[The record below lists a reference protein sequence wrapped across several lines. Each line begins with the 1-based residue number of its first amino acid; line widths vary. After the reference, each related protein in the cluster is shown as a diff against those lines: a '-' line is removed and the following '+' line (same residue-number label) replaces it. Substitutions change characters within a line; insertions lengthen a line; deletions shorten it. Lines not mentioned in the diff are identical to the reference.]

1 MFHRHS
7 FCRFYTLLLVLALLS
22 HSVLPVAHAQSTTPL
37 YLPIVANGNAVP
49 QTDLVFRTRI
59 TVQTPAQWRDLQRM
73 EVVIL
78 EQEANAAT
86 VLVDDLQLEDLARL
100 RYNPDATNALAT
112 MAAHDS
118 TLQAA
123 VADLLQHAEAISKVI
138 QAAKVQGAD
147 TTINTARA
155 ELRAYLQQLETT
167 QLEAITQA
175 ASVDTD
181 NDGLTDDSEFFWCT
195 VPTRA
200 DTDYDLTNDGA
211 EVASLR
217 DWMNNKLSGPP
228 STNKPFLRWPRQ
240 LTDCYDDDYDSIPDL
255 AELHEL
261 GLKTTQ
267 GQSPP
272 GLRTPWESTDN
283 DKFDD
288 GQELFGVTDCPGGDA
303 SCGYGDLPRSSDTG
317 YVGST
322 MPGWVKAPGNH
333 PLVAAYPVPEVDI
346 IESSFKVETV
356 TTITA
361 DHTIASGTQR
371 SYSTSKTE
379 GTSSSVANT
388 TTWNEWQEVATT
400 SPIATAQLV
409 EASATTET
417 QVWGV
422 VLRLAKYIPTA
433 VKAAVNYCFKKPVTG
448 SQVLT
453 CAQAGEQVVNAATG
467 AYQTVKSWFGPE
479 KPVGEDLQCKAP
491 PPQLNQS
498 TELSCRMIP
507 DNGSGY
513 GSEQNQ
519 ITRQSRGGDESTPH
533 NGNETL
539 LKQTNNGQTATRIF
553 ELSNPVYQPVPTM
566 TESQGKSWGGAQ
578 TTTNTAYEEHTI
590 TNGEAFSS
598 EESWGNA
605 TAINSV
611 HAADFWFSFTV
622 RNTGTEYARQI
633 KNLVFNL
640 YLGSDPNPICTYNFA
655 TGRCGIPGDAVVAEN
670 LMPHSLPLPF
680 TSARIPLSLEQMKAV
695 DLGATIRVVIQNFS
709 YGSDQEFYERAAT
722 GNLLIAIEDGTDDGD
737 EHIESYLIPT
747 WAANET
753 VLQVLTRYFP
763 YETDS
768 NGEISAIWTPEY
780 RTDNPAWC
788 KNWRRPTDYPNK
800 AIWCKHTL
808 SIADWWNVY
817 TDGLGDGSEGF
828 QNTQAVPGSVALF
841 RFNKDTDL
849 DGFSDRSET
858 QLGTDPKDASSFP
871 HPEVL
876 AGVHNIRSGNRV
888 TSTLS
893 LLNSGFYDAYGVEAV
908 MVAPDDSVNITNNT
922 VGGSGRVRALKQVI
936 VGSSLK
942 LQTPLPAAWTQANHA
957 TLGVGGY
964 YTGAQ
969 DRTYT
974 FTVTDCPNGGC
985 TVGSGTWKL
994 NWSDGRGATGQLAFG
1009 ANYQSPNFQAVG
1021 VFGLTLALYSG
1032 NVANGESFTV
1042 AARTPRDTFQYT
1054 INRQPY
1060 TEPLVI
1066 VSYNDPQGNHRFVLP
1081 SAAMSLT
1088 QPTANLQQYAGTML
1102 DDVGV
1107 EIVTSRPFTVG
1118 INSATL
1124 LVNNPSDK
1132 TLQNAHLFLEV
1143 INISGTV
1150 VAETPVTVTLPPG
1163 PTATQITFET
1173 SDFNPAYLPADD
1185 YIVMAFLTDYQG
1197 NILDTAGRPL
1207 SSFQVDPLPELAA
1220 DDTTLSWNIGTVTQG
1235 TLLKHALALANT
1247 GFGRLYTYIP
1257 PTSGLALN
1265 TIGSRTVG
1273 AADQPLYELT
1283 LRTANLPVGPYDQ
1296 TITLATSDP
1305 AQPTRSL
1312 RVYGAITAAS
1322 GDTSGGVLQR
1332 PLDFAVTVP
1341 GSHSH
1346 GEWVD
1351 FTHDLGPEPQKLHPV
1366 RVYSQDYATM
1376 SGVGKYATN
1385 FGQGTASAEMFGD
1398 GRDGVMPAS
1407 GNLDYDQ
1414 GFGVGVVNSG
1424 STGTSSINVSDSHG
1438 AWRINPGD
1446 AVLIHQTQG
1455 NSAGCWEIN
1464 KSVSDIG
1471 RGTDN
1476 YQMAK
1481 PLRCNY
1487 STSGN
1492 NRAQILRVPQYT
1504 ACDATGTLTP
1514 LFPWNG
1520 IVGGIF
1526 AVMCANQINIT
1537 GTIDANGQGFRS
1549 GSSQATNSHLGGQG
1563 GEGINGLSGHGGG
1576 GDQPWAATVPGGG
1589 GRTMD
1594 SDFPAAGSGP
1604 GTGGAGGGY
1613 TYGNQMDEGGGGGGG
1628 GGHIY
1633 GGGGGGGGADSNGP
1647 GGASG
1652 LANAETGGGGGG
1664 GTGGNSGGSGGNSG
1678 LAGATALHS
1687 GGAGGITGY
1696 TGGGGSGRGGSR
1708 DTGGG
1713 GGGGGGNYGVAQL
1726 SDIYFGSGG
1735 GGGGGH
1741 ERHNQVGGSGGNGS
1755 GIVILFARNIN
1766 VNGTI
1771 RANGINGQNANY
1783 AGAGGGGAGG
1793 SILLSTGSAVIGN
1806 SQVVALG
1813 GSGGSANAGGRGG
1826 NGSPGRIRIE
1836 YCEAFTGIANPPASN
1851 QKLNCYITEQVETAP
1866 YTNARLNLP
1875 ETFSDGRTYNVQF
1888 GHKLDFNASSEQ
1900 AAILRVPAGLVAN
1913 STLDVLINNA
1923 STGDLTLKL
1932 DIGNNGDWDWESTQN
1947 VTNAATFSSPDLS
1960 AAFNQYWSS
1969 HGSPTTGNVGI
1980 PVKLWLSTGATAFIT
1995 NLQQLNLT
2003 ATGTSAAFDP
2013 KPLDVNVVVTGS
2025 HTTGEWVQFT
2035 HNLGLEPQSLHPI
2048 KIYNQTYQTLWGV
2061 GKYAIGSIP
2070 TGTSLPWWNTDYRY
2084 RRPLSVQARD
2094 AIITPYTAKGSFNLR
2109 SLTGIRADLNDVR
2122 VVYWNGSS
2130 WIELDRSILAD
2141 DLWLFPINTTI
2152 TANQTN
2158 NNFWLYYGNPTA
2170 NNPPTDLTKIYVPR
2184 YSSGVTSWYRFAECG
2199 GSPDDTGP
2207 DNNDLNTGANGTY
2220 VRGKFGCAYQ
2230 GNGSNQ
2236 YALKGAGD
2244 INKWHNVWVV
2254 EFWATKTKH
2263 GGDGGNQNI
2272 AVAKWGSW
2280 GNIDSFAVG
2289 TRDYDN
2295 SSRVWIKTDNS
2306 REYIWNVGL
2315 PATWNEPHHLAY
2327 VFRRDVGGF
2336 QFFWDGQ
2343 LLIDAPSG
2351 IYQPTN
2357 TQAWTSL
2364 LTKGTGGWSG
2374 RDDHW
2379 GGTLEQVIISN
2390 VYRGSFPHA
2399 MIKQDPVVNV
2409 GAEQPVWIT
2418 EQIETAP
2425 YNTARLNLPETF
2437 TDGRTYKVQ
2446 FGRKL
2451 DFAAAGNQ
2459 ITTLRVPA
2467 GLYNSV
2473 QLDALVS
2480 GLPANATL
2488 SLDVGNNGSTEWS
2501 STVVNNST
2509 NVSADLAAAF
2519 TAYWRSQNSPSGG
2532 TLDVPIK
2539 VTTSQP
2545 GQILLTNLQVSA
2557 TGSRLRYVRVPF
2569 ANYTRFLL
2577 DFTAGN
2583 GGTVALDLGDNG
2595 SIDWSTSLAAPR
2607 QLTENL
2613 NDELNA
2619 YLAGKSGNV
2628 DVPVRFYLAP
2638 LHPITLNDY
2647 QATVAS
2653 TLDLIA
2659 NSITV
2664 GNGAVTAAGADS
2676 ILIDA
2681 DSTATVQATL
2691 RNNSSSASGPVTAAF
2706 FATATGWGDWY
2717 IGSAFVANIAATSN
2731 VTVTIPWNTTGFSGT
2746 VPVKVVINPYQR
2758 VAETNYNNNRK
2769 ETSVVIPPPLVL
2781 PTAPTGLVATMAAT
2795 NRITLTWT
2803 DASSNESG
2811 FKIERSLTG
2820 VNGWTQIATAGAN
2833 VTTYASIGLACGKA
2847 YFYRVRS
2854 TNSNG
2859 DSAFSNVATTLTRL
2873 CTPAIQPVT
2882 GITLT
2887 QLTLLWI
2894 DNNSNESGFKIERSA
2909 TGTTPWSQIATVGAN
2924 VTTYTN
2930 SGLQCG
2936 TPHYY
2941 RVRAYNGGN
2950 NSAYSAIVNATTT
2963 ICTPAAP
2970 TLLAA
2975 TAISATQINL
2985 SWNDASSNE
2994 SGFKIERS
3002 PDGVN
3007 SWTLLTT
3014 LGANVT
3020 SYANSGLACATTYH
3034 YRVRATNAGGDS
3046 PASNVANATTP
3057 ACLLD
3062 LIFADGFESGSFS
3075 AWSGR
3080 PVGSNLRVTATAALA
3095 GSSQG
3100 MAALMANNTG
3110 MYITDQRPNAE
3121 PRYRTRFYFDP
3132 NTITMTSGD
3141 AHFIFYGYQGTTTVV
3156 LRIEFRRL
3164 NSSYQLRFAA
3174 LNDTPTTGAATWR
3187 TSSYVTIS
3195 DAPHFLELDWQAA
3208 TAAGANNGSLTFW
3221 IDGIQRT
3228 PLTGLDNDTRRIDIA
3243 RLGPIGGLDTGTR
3256 GAYYFDAFESRRRSY
3271 IGPAVGSAVAAEL
3284 MNPEEIAAG
3293 MGATVLNTVTLQ
3305 TEAATTMTTTV
3316 AGLGVVL
3323 AFPASTTAEPITAH
3337 LLATDTQT
3345 QPDGYILLGEM
3356 IGVATSAPVTQPV
3369 TVAINYSG
3377 LSAML
3382 APTATL
3388 SLQRWDDGMQQWEPI
3403 PTQVNPET
3411 QSLTA
3416 AIKAPAIFALW
3427 QAEMEALPAES
3438 TDQNEAPAETAAPA
3452 EFSIYLPLV
3461 QE

>member
-1 MFHRHS
+1 MFRRHS

-37 YLPIVANGNAVP
+37 YLPIITNGNAVP

-100 RYNPDATNALAT
+100 RYNPDVTNALAT

-123 VADLLQHAEAISKVI
+123 VADLLQQAAALGKQI
-138 QAAKVQGAD
+138 QATEVQGSDA
-147 TTINTARA
+147 TLTAART
-155 ELRAYLQQLETT
+155 ELRTYLQSLEAT
-167 QLEAITQA
+167 QLEAIAQA

-181 NDGLTDDSEFFWCT
+181 NDGLTDDREFFWCT
-195 VPTRA
+195 STTNSDSDFDGV
-200 DTDYDLTNDGA
+200 NDGQ
-211 EVASLR
+211 EVARLKA
-217 DWMNNKLSGPP
+217 WLNNERATPP
-228 STNKPFLRWPRQ
+228 SDTGQPFLGWPDGPNDA
-240 LTDCYDDDYDSIPDL
+240 DCPDNDRDSVPNL
-255 AELHEL
+255 AERWEL
-261 GLKTTQ
+261 GLNMQ
-267 GQSPP
+267 A
-272 GLRTPWESTDN
+272 ESTDR
-283 DKFDD
+283 DQFDD
-288 GQELFGVTDCPGGDA
+288 GQELFGTTNCPGSGTA
-303 SCGYGDLPRSSDTG
+303 CGYGSLPPANTAG
-317 YVGST
+317 IVLFPE
-322 MPGWVKAPGNH
+322 MPGWVRAPGNH
-333 PLVAAYPVPEVDI
+333 PFVAGLPLIKIDVD
-346 IESSFKVETV
+346 ETSFKVRTV
-356 TTITA
+356 TEVTT
-361 DHTIASGTQR
+361 DHVIASGAER
-371 SYSTSKTE
+371 SYSTAKTD
-379 GTSSSVANT
+379 GTSTSVENT
-388 TTWNEWQEVATT
+388 MTWNNWQETSRTIPDPQLLASELDPQFHGVIASELQGNYFGLKVTGATLGLAGAVGGALC
-400 SPIATAQLV
+400 IATAGIGCAVLAGAGIVGAGIALTAELLDQMDDLQSQAKANRCDPNAPYVLPKCV
-409 EASATTET
+409 EQFMPKTADPKIIAEKQT
-417 QVWGV
+417 QTAKSQD
-422 VLRLAKYIPTA
+422 LAKA
-433 VKAAVNYCFKKPVTG
+433 G
-448 SQVLT
+448 SGTQYS
-453 CAQAGEQVVNAATG
+453 
-467 AYQTVKSWFGPE
+467 AYGQSNQILVQPAIQISY
-479 KPVGEDLQCKAP
+479 
-491 PPQLNQS
+491 PPQ
-498 TELSCRMIP
+498 RP
-507 DNGSGY
+507 
-513 GSEQNQ
+513 
-519 ITRQSRGGDESTPH
+519 
-533 NGNETL
+533 
-539 LKQTNNGQTATRIF
+539 
-553 ELSNPVYQPVPTM
+553 
-566 TESQGKSWGGAQ
+566 
-578 TTTNTAYEEHTI
+578 TTTTTVGRSEGGSYSTTHTQYQEHTV
-590 TNGEAFSS
+590 TNGEAFSTS
-598 EESWGNA
+598 ESWGNA

-611 HAADFWFSFTV
+611 YAADLRFSYTL
-622 RNTGTEYARQI
+622 RNIGTDFARHI
-633 KNLVFNL
+633 CEISFNI
-640 YLGSDPNPICTYNFA
+640 YIGNDPNPAITYDIAPDLGGDGCLSNIQPNL
-655 TGRCGIPGDAVVAEN
+655 TGGITRTSRA
-670 LMPHSLPLPF
+670 LPL
-680 TSARIPLSLEQMKAV
+680 TLDQMRTI
-695 DLGATIRVVIQNFS
+695 DLGGPVRIVVNRYVLSSEDFYS
-709 YGSDQEFYERAAT
+709 SDAASK
-722 GNLLIAIEDGTDDGD
+722 GIIFAVEDGIEDGD
-737 EHIESYLIPT
+737 EVIDTYLIPT
-747 WAANET
+747 WSQET
-753 VLQVLTRYFP
+753 VLNVLTRYFP
-763 YETDS
+763 HEIDD
-768 NGEISAIWTPEY
+768 NGTPTNLNDDTLVAIWTPEY
-780 RTDNPAWC
+780 NYSANPPPAWC
-788 KNWRRPTDYPNK
+788 QQAWRPTDYPTK
-800 AIWCKHTL
+800 ALWCKHVL
-808 SIADWWNVY
+808 SAADWWNVY
-817 TDGLGDGSEGF
+817 TDGLGNSSEGF
-828 QNTQAVPGSVALF
+828 QNTQAIPGGVTLF
-841 RFNKDTDL
+841 RFNQDSDL
-849 DGFSDRSET
+849 DGFSDRTEK
-858 QLGTDPKDASSFP
+858 QLGTEPNDTSSFP

-876 AGVHNIRSGNRV
+876 AGVHNLRNGNRV

-893 LLNSGFYDAYGVEAV
+893 LLNSGIYDAYGVEAV
-908 MVAPDDSVNITNNT
+908 MVAPDDSVSITNNT

-964 YTGAQ
+964 YTGPQ

-974 FTVTDCPNGGC
+974 FTVTDCPVGGC
-985 TVGSGTWKL
+985 AVGSGTWKL

-1042 AARTPRDTFQYT
+1042 NARTPRDTFQYT
-1054 INRQPY
+1054 INREPY

-1081 SAAMSLT
+1081 SQAMSLT
-1088 QPTANLQQYAGTML
+1088 APTANLQQYAGSML

-1124 LVNNPSDK
+1124 LVNNPSAK
-1132 TLQNAHLFLEV
+1132 TLQNARLFLEV

-1150 VAETPVTVTLPPG
+1150 VSEVPTQVNLPPG
-1163 PTATQITFET
+1163 PTSVPVSFNT
-1173 SDFNPAYLPADD
+1173 SAFNPAYRLADD

-1265 TIGSRTVG
+1265 TVGSRTVG

-1283 LRTANLPVGPYDQ
+1283 LRTADLPVGPYDQ

-1312 RVYGAITAAS
+1312 RVYGAITTAS

-1341 GSHSH
+1341 GSHSQ

-1351 FTHDLGPEPQKLHPV
+1351 FTHNLGPEPQKLHPV
-1366 RVYSQDYATM
+1366 KVYSQDYSTLY
-1376 SGVGKYATN
+1376 GVGKYAI
-1385 FGQGTASAEMFGD
+1385 GAEQGASIHESFGD
-1398 GRDGVMPAS
+1398 GRDGMMPNS
-1407 GNLDYDQ
+1407 GNLDNSN
-1414 GFGVGVVNSG
+1414 GFGIGIVNSG
-1424 STGTSSINVSDSHG
+1424 STGSTQITVTDAH
-1438 AWRINPGD
+1438 AVWRINHGD

-1464 KSVSDIG
+1464 KAISDFTG
-1471 RGTDN
+1471 GGTFTLD
-1476 YQMAK
+1476 K

-1487 STSGN
+1487 YSDGGN
-1492 NRAQILRVPQYT
+1492 NRAQILRVPQYST
-1504 ACDATGTLTP
+1504 CNITGTVTP
-1514 LFPWNG
+1514 LYGWNG
-1520 IVGGIF
+1520 SSGGIF
-1526 AVMCANQINIT
+1526 AVMCADNATINGVIANNGGNGSVTNTTFAAGGT
-1537 GTIDANGQGFRS
+1537 GGGFRGGNGHRPPS
-1549 GSSQATNSHLGGQG
+1549 GSHVRPFTGEGQTGVSLEGDSNQG
-1563 GEGINGLSGHGGG
+1563 GSGMPTNGNAGTAAAFNNGWLARSGGG
-1576 GDQPWAATVPGGG
+1576 GSYGT
-1589 GRTMD
+1589 
-1594 SDFPAAGSGP
+1594 AGNR
-1604 GTGGAGGGY
+1604 GTASQAGIVVGDDLLA
-1613 TYGNQMDEGGGGGGG
+1613 NLLFGGGGGGG
-1628 GGHIY
+1628 GRGELI
-1633 GGGGGGGGADSNGP
+1633 
-1647 GGASG
+1647 
-1652 LANAETGGGGGG
+1652 
-1664 GTGGNSGGSGGNSG
+1664 GTG
-1678 LAGATALHS
+1678 
-1687 GGAGGITGY
+1687 
-1696 TGGGGSGRGGSR
+1696 
-1708 DTGGG
+1708 
-1713 GGGGGGNYGVAQL
+1713 V
-1726 SDIYFGSGG
+1726 
-1735 GGGGGH
+1735 
-1741 ERHNQVGGSGGNGS
+1741 
-1755 GIVILFARNIN
+1755 
-1766 VNGTI
+1766 
-1771 RANGINGQNANY
+1771 
-1783 AGAGGGGAGG
+1783 GGGGAGG
-1793 SILLSTGSAVIGN
+1793 GI
-1806 SQVVALG
+1806 VAIFAKNLMIDG
-1813 GSGGSANAGGRGG
+1813 GAITARGGAAGIDPNTNGQGHEGGGASGGAGSGGAILLKAGRVNVGMNYVIATGGTGTSASSGLNGAGG
-1826 NGSPGRIRIE
+1826 NGRIRIE
-1836 YCEAFTGIANPPASN
+1836 YCETVDGITNPPASM

-1866 YTNARLNLP
+1866 YSTALLNLP
-1875 ETFSDGRTYNVQF
+1875 ESFSNGRTYNVQF
-1888 GHKLDFNASSEQ
+1888 GRKLDFGASGEQ
-1900 AAILRVPAGLVAN
+1900 TAMLRVPAGLVAN
-1913 STLDVLINNA
+1913 STLDVLLSNA
-1923 STGDLTLKL
+1923 GTGDVTLKL
-1932 DIGNNGDWDWESTQN
+1932 DIGNNGTWDWESTQN

-1969 HGSPTTGNVGI
+1969 HGSPTTGNIEI
-1980 PVKLWLSTGATAFIT
+1980 PVKLWLSKAATVFIT

-2003 ATGTSAAFDP
+2003 ASGAGSALDP
-2013 KPLDVNVVVTGS
+2013 KPLDVTVAITGS
-2025 HTTGEWVQFT
+2025 HTAGEWVQFT
-2035 HNLGLEPQSLHPI
+2035 HNLGPEPQSLHPVTV
-2048 KIYNQTYQTLWGV
+2048 YSQDYMTRYGV
-2061 GKYAIGSIP
+2061 GKYNLAVPPVDTGWISLLQNGGFESGNTTGWQVTDGSAWEAA
-2070 TGTSLPWWNTDYRY
+2070 TG
-2084 RRPLSVQARD
+2084 ARD
-2094 AIITPYTAKGSFNLR
+2094 TGWISRLQNGGFETGNFNNWSVGPGS
-2109 SLTGIRADLNDVR
+2109 
-2122 VVYWNGSS
+2122 
-2130 WIELDRSILAD
+2130 
-2141 DLWLFPINTTI
+2141 
-2152 TANQTN
+2152 
-2158 NNFWLYYGNPTA
+2158 
-2170 NNPPTDLTKIYVPR
+2170 
-2184 YSSGVTSWYRFAECG
+2184 
-2199 GSPDDTGP
+2199 
-2207 DNNDLNTGANGTY
+2207 
-2220 VRGKFGCAYQ
+2220 
-2230 GNGSNQ
+2230 
-2236 YALKGAGD
+2236 
-2244 INKWHNVWVV
+2244 WVV
-2254 EFWATKTKH
+2254 EQFEMNASRCNTCPYSVAKKGGTNPGWVAQEVDVSQYRSLLDVGAGYVDAYGHVRTQDSGDKGRVVIQYKAGSTVLATYDSGYRAPGYTWERLQDSRQIPVGTDRIRFEFWLDTD
-2263 GGDGGNQNI
+2263 GDGDC
-2272 AVAKWGSW
+2272 K
-2280 GNIDSFAVG
+2280 IDSGAMNI
-2289 TRDYDN
+2289 RMNYND
-2295 SSRVWIKTDNS
+2295 
-2306 REYIWNVGL
+2306 
-2315 PATWNEPHHLAY
+2315 PAHSGAY
-2327 VFRRDVGGF
+2327 KVRR
-2336 QFFWDGQ
+2336 
-2343 LLIDAPSG
+2343 ASG
-2351 IYQPTN
+2351 SNPGSIYQDISLA
-2357 TQAWTSL
+2357 AWQEL
-2364 LTKGTGGWSG
+2364 IKRGTG
-2374 RDDHW
+2374 
-2379 GGTLEQVIISN
+2379 TI
-2390 VYRGSFPHA
+2390 
-2399 MIKQDPVVNV
+2399 NV
-2409 GAEQPVWIT
+2409 GAWLKSIDTNDQLRLQYSFLQSSQVIPNTGYDSGWARPADWLQYQSEQPIPVGADSVRIALSST
-2418 EQIETAP
+2418 GDADAVFDDVFADVRFRYHIAEQIETAP
-2425 YNTARLNLPETF
+2425 YTSGNLNLPETF

-2451 DFAAAGNQ
+2451 DFTAAGNQ
-2459 ITTLRVPA
+2459 VTTLRVPA

-2480 GLPANATL
+2480 SLPANATL
-2488 SLDVGNNGSTEWS
+2488 TLDVGNNGSTEWS
-2501 STVVNNST
+2501 GAVVNNST

-2532 TLDVPIK
+2532 TLDMPIK
-2539 VTTSQP
+2539 VTTTQP

-2557 TGSRLRYVRVPF
+2557 TGSRLRYARVPV

-2583 GGTVALDLGDNG
+2583 GGTVALDLGDDG
-2595 SIDWSTSLAAPR
+2595 TIDWSTPLAAPR

-2746 VPVKVVINPYQR
+2746 VPVKMVINPYQR

-2811 FKIERSLTG
+2811 FQIERSLTG

-2873 CTPAIQPVT
+2873 CTPALQPVT
-2882 GITLT
+2882 GITQT
-2887 QLTLLWI
+2887 QLTLVWI

-3256 GAYYFDAFESRRRSY
+3256 GSYYFDAFESRRRSY
-3271 IGPAVGSAVAAEL
+3271 IGPVGGSALAAEL
-3284 MNPEEIAAG
+3284 TTTAETLTTTVG
-3293 MGATVLNTVTLQ
+3293 TVLATSPLHA
-3305 TEAATTMTTTV
+3305 TEATTLTANV
-3316 AGLGVVL
+3316 AGLGVEITL
-3323 AFPASTTAEPITAH
+3323 PAISDSGAITAQ
-3337 LLATDTQT
+3337 LYITDTQSL
-3345 QPDGYILLGEM
+3345 PAGYTLLGDM
-3356 IGVATSAPVTQPV
+3356 LAVQSSVLVTQPV
-3369 TVAINYSG
+3369 TMTIAYG
-3377 LSAML
+3377 
-3382 APTATL
+3382 TAATRTL
-3388 SLQRWDDGMQQWEPI
+3388 TTTVSLQQW
-3403 PTQVNPET
+3403 NA
-3411 QSLTA
+3411 S
-3416 AIKAPAIFALW
+3416 
-3427 QAEMEALPAES
+3427 AEQWEALPAQVNHDAQTITAAINVPATLALWQPETETLPVES
-3438 TDQNEAPAETAAPA
+3438 VEENGETEETAAPDQ
-3452 EFSIYLPLV
+3452 FSIYLPLV
-3461 QE
+3461 QK

>member
-1 MFHRHS
+1 M
-7 FCRFYTLLLVLALLS
+7 LS
-22 HSVLPVAHAQSTTPL
+22 A
-37 YLPIVANGNAVP
+37 
-49 QTDLVFRTRI
+49 
-59 TVQTPAQWRDLQRM
+59 
-73 EVVIL
+73 
-78 EQEANAAT
+78 
-86 VLVDDLQLEDLARL
+86 
-100 RYNPDATNALAT
+100 
-112 MAAHDS
+112 
-118 TLQAA
+118 
-123 VADLLQHAEAISKVI
+123 
-138 QAAKVQGAD
+138 
-147 TTINTARA
+147 
-155 ELRAYLQQLETT
+155 
-167 QLEAITQA
+167 
-175 ASVDTD
+175 
-181 NDGLTDDSEFFWCT
+181 
-195 VPTRA
+195 
-200 DTDYDLTNDGA
+200 
-211 EVASLR
+211 
-217 DWMNNKLSGPP
+217 
-228 STNKPFLRWPRQ
+228 
-240 LTDCYDDDYDSIPDL
+240 
-255 AELHEL
+255 
-261 GLKTTQ
+261 
-267 GQSPP
+267 
-272 GLRTPWESTDN
+272 
-283 DKFDD
+283 
-288 GQELFGVTDCPGGDA
+288 
-303 SCGYGDLPRSSDTG
+303 
-317 YVGST
+317 
-322 MPGWVKAPGNH
+322 
-333 PLVAAYPVPEVDI
+333 
-346 IESSFKVETV
+346 
-356 TTITA
+356 
-361 DHTIASGTQR
+361 
-371 SYSTSKTE
+371 
-379 GTSSSVANT
+379 
-388 TTWNEWQEVATT
+388 
-400 SPIATAQLV
+400 
-409 EASATTET
+409 
-417 QVWGV
+417 
-422 VLRLAKYIPTA
+422 
-433 VKAAVNYCFKKPVTG
+433 
-448 SQVLT
+448 
-453 CAQAGEQVVNAATG
+453 
-467 AYQTVKSWFGPE
+467 
-479 KPVGEDLQCKAP
+479 
-491 PPQLNQS
+491 
-498 TELSCRMIP
+498 
-507 DNGSGY
+507 
-513 GSEQNQ
+513 
-519 ITRQSRGGDESTPH
+519 
-533 NGNETL
+533 
-539 LKQTNNGQTATRIF
+539 
-553 ELSNPVYQPVPTM
+553 
-566 TESQGKSWGGAQ
+566 
-578 TTTNTAYEEHTI
+578 
-590 TNGEAFSS
+590 
-598 EESWGNA
+598 
-605 TAINSV
+605 
-611 HAADFWFSFTV
+611 
-622 RNTGTEYARQI
+622 
-633 KNLVFNL
+633 
-640 YLGSDPNPICTYNFA
+640 
-655 TGRCGIPGDAVVAEN
+655 
-670 LMPHSLPLPF
+670 
-680 TSARIPLSLEQMKAV
+680 
-695 DLGATIRVVIQNFS
+695 
-709 YGSDQEFYERAAT
+709 
-722 GNLLIAIEDGTDDGD
+722 
-737 EHIESYLIPT
+737 
-747 WAANET
+747 
-753 VLQVLTRYFP
+753 
-763 YETDS
+763 
-768 NGEISAIWTPEY
+768 
-780 RTDNPAWC
+780 
-788 KNWRRPTDYPNK
+788 
-800 AIWCKHTL
+800 
-808 SIADWWNVY
+808 ADWWNVY
-817 TDGLGDGSEGF
+817 TDGLGNSSEGF
-828 QNTQAVPGSVALF
+828 QNTQAIPGGVTLF
-841 RFNKDTDL
+841 RFNQDSDL
-849 DGFSDRSET
+849 DGFSDRTEK
-858 QLGTDPKDASSFP
+858 QLGTEPNDTSSFP

-876 AGVHNIRSGNRV
+876 AGVHNLRNGNRV

-893 LLNSGFYDAYGVEAV
+893 LLNSGIYDAYGVEAV
-908 MVAPDDSVNITNNT
+908 MVAPDDSVSITNNT

-964 YTGAQ
+964 YTGPQ

-974 FTVTDCPNGGC
+974 FTVTDCPVGGC
-985 TVGSGTWKL
+985 AVGSGTWKL

-1042 AARTPRDTFQYT
+1042 NARTPRDTFQYT
-1054 INRQPY
+1054 INRTPY

-1081 SAAMSLT
+1081 SQAMSLT
-1088 QPTANLQQYAGTML
+1088 TPTANLQQFAGTML

-1107 EIVTSRPFTVG
+1107 EIVTSRPFTIGV
-1118 INSATL
+1118 NSATL
-1124 LVNNPSDK
+1124 LVNNPSAK

-1150 VAETPVTVTLPPG
+1150 VSEVPTQVNLPPG
-1163 PTATQITFET
+1163 PTAVPVSFNT
-1173 SDFNPAYLPADD
+1173 SAFSPAYVPADD

-1265 TIGSRTVG
+1265 TVGSRTVG

-1283 LRTANLPVGPYDQ
+1283 LRTADLPLGPYDQ

-1341 GSHSH
+1341 GSHSQ

-1351 FTHDLGPEPQKLHPV
+1351 FTHNLGPEPQKLHPV
-1366 RVYSQDYATM
+1366 KVYSQEYSTLY
-1376 SGVGKYATN
+1376 GVGKATA
-1385 FGQGTASAEMFGD
+1385 FGQGTASYDMFGN
-1398 GRDGVMPAS
+1398 GRDGDLVVGTGQTHYIDEARTNVLVAFAATNEVAVYATTGFALGDLILLHQS
-1407 GNLDYDQ
+1407 GGHPPLGEEAGRWEIRKVSGFSFNSSAGSPSLLLTENLTHNYLD
-1414 GFGVGVVNSG
+1414 G
-1424 STGTSSINVSDSHG
+1424 G
-1438 AWRINPGD
+1438 AW
-1446 AVLIHQTQG
+1446 Q
-1455 NSAGCWEIN
+1455 
-1464 KSVSDIG
+1464 
-1471 RGTDN
+1471 
-1476 YQMAK
+1476 
-1481 PLRCNY
+1481 
-1487 STSGN
+1487 
-1492 NRAQILRVPQYT
+1492 AQVVKIPQYRNLTVQNGGVLT
-1504 ACDATGTLTP
+1504 AHGWDGNT
-1514 LFPWNG
+1514 
-1520 IVGGIF
+1520 GGIF
-1526 AVMCANQINIT
+1526 AFFCKEICQVDGM
-1537 GTIDANGQGFRS
+1537 IDMVDRGFRGGTR
-1549 GSSQATNSHLGGQG
+1549 GSYGQNGDFGEQGESYIGGTHTLCRAP
-1563 GEGINGLSGHGGG
+1563 N
-1576 GDQPWAATVPGGG
+1576 
-1589 GRTMD
+1589 
-1594 SDFPAAGSGP
+1594 
-1604 GTGGAGGGY
+1604 
-1613 TYGNQMDEGGGGGGG
+1613 
-1628 GGHIY
+1628 Y
-1633 GGGGGGGGADSNGP
+1633 GGGGGGKDR
-1647 GGASG
+1647 
-1652 LANAETGGGGGG
+1652 TGGGGGYGSPGDGSWGTSCDVNSGPGQGSPG
-1664 GTGGNSGGSGGNSG
+1664 GTYGTPDLSKIYPGSGGG
-1678 LAGATALHS
+1678 VGIS
-1687 GGAGGITGY
+1687 GGGGSAGKHGGNGGGVVFIHARNLIVNGAINASGGMGY
-1696 TGGGGSGRGGSR
+1696 PRQSTPGRSGGGGSGGSIKLVVGAATINANKIIAIGGQ
-1708 DTGGG
+1708 GGQG
-1713 GGGGGGNYGVAQL
+1713 EE
-1726 SDIYFGSGG
+1726 DRPDPKSGG
-1735 GGGGGH
+1735 
-1741 ERHNQVGGSGGNGS
+1741 
-1755 GIVILFARNIN
+1755 I
-1766 VNGTI
+1766 
-1771 RANGINGQNANY
+1771 
-1783 AGAGGGGAGG
+1783 
-1793 SILLSTGSAVIGN
+1793 
-1806 SQVVALG
+1806 
-1813 GSGGSANAGGRGG
+1813 
-1826 NGSPGRIRIE
+1826 GRIRIE

-2244 INKWHNVWVV
+2244 INKWHNVWIV

-2539 VTTSQP
+2539 VTTTQP

-2557 TGSRLRYVRVPF
+2557 TGSRLRYVRVPV

-2647 QATVAS
+2647 HATVAS

-2681 DSTATVQATL
+2681 GSTATVQATL

-2746 VPVKVVINPYQR
+2746 VPVKVVINPYRR

-2769 ETSVVIPPPLVL
+2769 ETIVIVPLPPVL
-2781 PTAPTGLVATMAAT
+2781 PAPPTNLVGTMAAT
-2795 NRITLTWT
+2795 NRINLTWT
-2803 DASSNESG
+2803 DASTNETG
-2811 FKIERSLTG
+2811 FKIERSPDG
-2820 VNGWTQIATAGAN
+2820 VNGWTQIATVGAN

-2847 YFYRVRS
+2847 YFYRVRA
-2854 TNSNG
+2854 TNANG
-2859 DSAFSNVATTLTRL
+2859 ASAFSNVATTLTRL
-2873 CTPAIQPVT
+2873 CTPALQPVT
-2882 GITLT
+2882 GITQT
-2887 QLTLLWI
+2887 QLTLLWS
-2894 DNNSNESGFKIERSA
+2894 DTNSNESGFKLERSL

-2985 SWNDASSNE
+2985 SWNDANSNE

-3100 MAALMANNTG
+3100 MAALMANNIG

-3256 GAYYFDAFESRRRSY
+3256 GSYYLDAFESRRRSY
-3271 IGPAVGSAVAAEL
+3271 IGPVGGSALAAEL
-3284 MNPEEIAAG
+3284 TTTAETLTTTVG
-3293 MGATVLNTVTLQ
+3293 TVLATSPLHA
-3305 TEAATTMTTTV
+3305 TEATTLTANV
-3316 AGLGVVL
+3316 AGLGVEITL
-3323 AFPASTTAEPITAH
+3323 PAISDSGAITAQ
-3337 LLATDTQT
+3337 LYITDTQSL
-3345 QPDGYILLGEM
+3345 PAGYTLLGDM
-3356 IGVATSAPVTQPV
+3356 LAVQSSVLVTQPV
-3369 TVAINYSG
+3369 TMTIAYGI
-3377 LSAML
+3377 A
-3382 APTATL
+3382 ATGTL
-3388 SLQRWDDGMQQWEPI
+3388 TTTVSLQQWNASAEQWEVLPA
-3403 PTQVNPET
+3403 QVNHDAQT
-3411 QSLTA
+3411 ITA
-3416 AIKAPAIFALW
+3416 AINVPATLALW
-3427 QAEMEALPAES
+3427 QPETETLPVES
-3438 TDQNEAPAETAAPA
+3438 VEENGETEETAAPDQ
-3452 EFSIYLPLV
+3452 FSIYLPLV
-3461 QE
+3461 QK